1 MLGKTQSKKTQRP
14 NKSQNTTK
22 ESSHGCVLKNLMKES
37 GILYIVAT
45 PIGNLGDMT
54 LRALETLK
62 SVDVVLSEDTR
73 VTGHLLRHFEIA
85 KPLVSFHEH
94 TDREKA
100 EKLIARLQAG
110 ENMALVTD
118 AGTPGVS
125 DPGNVLVAL
134 AIEAGIRAIPI
145 PGASAIGAIVS
156 VAGIDM
162 QEFVFRG
169 FPPHKKGRETFF
181 RAVAESIIPVIY
193 YESPHRVLKN
203 LELLL
208 SLAPEKKLVL
218 GRELTKIFEEV
229 VRGSV
234 GEVKEYLEK
243 KVGKMKGEFVIL
255 VY

>member
-1 MLGKTQSKKTQRP
+1 MT
-14 NKSQNTTK
+14 
-22 ESSHGCVLKNLMKES
+22 EKNS

-62 SVDVVLSEDTR
+62 GVDVVLSEDTR
-73 VTGHLLRHFEIA
+73 VTGNLLRHFEIK

-94 TDREKA
+94 TEREKA
-100 EKLIARLQAG
+100 EKLIARLARG
-110 ENMALVTD
+110 ESMALVTD
-118 AGTPGVS
+118 AGTPGIS
-125 DPGNVLVAL
+125 DPGNVLVSMA
-134 AIEAGIRAIPI
+134 AAVGIRTIPI
-145 PGASAIGAIVS
+145 PGASALAAIVS

-162 QEFVFRG
+162 QEFVFKG
-169 FPPHKKGRETFF
+169 FPPHKKGRETYFK
-181 RAVAESIIPVIY
+181 AVAVSAVPVLY

-218 GRELTKIFEEV
+218 GRELTKIFEEI

-234 GEVKEYLEK
+234 REVKEYLEK
-243 KVGKMKGEFVIL
+243 KEGKMKGEFVMI
-255 VY
+255 VYEERSK

>member
-1 MLGKTQSKKTQRP
+1 MNISEKQR
-14 NKSQNTTK
+14 
-22 ESSHGCVLKNLMKES
+22 GD
-37 GILYIVAT
+37 LYIVAT

-54 LRALETLK
+54 LRAIETLK
-62 SVDVVLSEDTR
+62 VVDAVLSEDTR
-73 VTGHLLRHFEIA
+73 VTSNLLRHFDIK

-94 TDREKA
+94 TEADKA
-100 EKLIARLQAG
+100 AKLVARMQVG

-118 AGTPGVS
+118 AGTPGIS

-134 AIEAGIRAIPI
+134 AVAAGIRVVPI
-145 PGASAIGAIVS
+145 PGASALGAIIS

-162 QEFVFRG
+162 REFVFLG

-181 RAVAESIIPVIY
+181 KKVMASDIPVIY

-203 LELLL
+203 LELLME
-208 SLAPEKKLVL
+208 LASDKKIIL

-234 GEVKEYLEK
+234 DEVKMYLEG
-243 KVGKMKGEFVIL
+243 KVGKMKGEFVII
-255 VY
+255 VYPV

>member
-1 MLGKTQSKKTQRP
+1 M
-14 NKSQNTTK
+14 
-22 ESSHGCVLKNLMKES
+22 V

-62 SVDVVLSEDTR
+62 SVDTVLSEDTR
-73 VTGHLLRHFEIA
+73 VTGNLLRHFEIQ

-94 TDREKA
+94 TDADKA
-100 EKLIARLQAG
+100 EKLIVRMQAG

-118 AGTPGVS
+118 AGTPGIS
-125 DPGNVLVAL
+125 DPGNVLVAR
-134 AIEAGIRAIPI
+134 AIEAGVRVVPI
-145 PGASAIGAIVS
+145 PGANALGAIVS

-162 QEFVFRG
+162 REFVFRG
-169 FPPHKKGRETFF
+169 FPPHKKGRQTYFQ
-181 RAVAESIIPVIY
+181 AVADSAIPVIY
-193 YESPHRVLKN
+193 YESPHRVIKN

-208 SLAPEKKLVL
+208 ELAPEKKVIL

-234 GEVKEYLEK
+234 SEVKQYLESK
-243 KVGKMKGEFVIL
+243 AGKMKGEFTIV

>member
-1 MLGKTQSKKTQRP
+1 MI
-14 NKSQNTTK
+14 
-22 ESSHGCVLKNLMKES
+22 

-73 VTGHLLRHFEIA
+73 VTGNLLRHFDIK

-94 TDREKA
+94 TETEKA
-100 EKLIARLQAG
+100 EKLIARMQAG

-118 AGTPGVS
+118 AGTPGIS

-134 AIEAGIRAIPI
+134 AAAAGIRVVPI
-145 PGASAIGAIVS
+145 PGASALGAIVS

-162 QEFVFRG
+162 REFVFLG

-181 RAVAESIIPVIY
+181 KKVMASDIPVIY

-203 LELLL
+203 LELLME
-208 SLAPEKKLVL
+208 LAPDKNIIL

-234 GEVKEYLEK
+234 SEVKTYLESK
-243 KVGKMKGEFVIL
+243 AGKMKGEFVIV
-255 VY
+255 VYPVT